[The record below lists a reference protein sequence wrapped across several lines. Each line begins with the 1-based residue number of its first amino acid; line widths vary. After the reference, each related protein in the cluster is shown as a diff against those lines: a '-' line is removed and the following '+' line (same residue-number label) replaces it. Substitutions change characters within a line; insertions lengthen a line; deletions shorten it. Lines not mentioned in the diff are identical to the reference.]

1 MGRGVVSRREA
12 GDLLELAGRLA
23 DSAEVEARQMGIAIC
38 TSVIDPHGNP
48 VLFRRMTGSLLIAIE
63 MAVRKAE
70 TAVAL
75 RISTADL
82 GPLERVAFIRFYTLR
97 L

>member
-1 MGRGVVSRREA
+1 MGRGVVSRLEA

-48 VLFRRMTGSLLIAIE
+48 VLFRRMTGSLLITIE
-63 MAVRKAE
+63 MGSEKPRLPWLSESALPTWVR
-70 TAVAL
+70 
-75 RISTADL
+75 
-82 GPLERVAFIRFYTLR
+82 
-97 L
+97 